1 MTFRIQFKMIKV
13 GFLAIILIF
22 SNSILF
28 SQEKFEGLIASVNSE
43 AITTFDL
50 SERIKLV
57 LKSLDLED
65 NIKNRDSIRE
75 RVLELLI
82 LEKIKKNEALNS
94 NINYTEDELIEFASS
109 IYKFPKEK
117 FDEFKSFI
125 KKQEIDIDIVLEQ
138 ISSELLWKKFSR
150 QKFSSIITINEKDV
164 DEIFEDYKNKVG
176 KTQYNYSE
184 ILFENQSEDEWGRTE
199 ERLMKVLS
207 MLEQNISFEVLANK
221 FSDSSM
227 SDNNGNMGW
236 IFEDNLD
243 AEIRAPI
250 ISMKKGDFKKI
261 KTKNGY
267 KIIRLN
273 QTKTFGN
280 VGAKY
285 SFLKISSFEK
295 NLIISLPK
303 KTITCE
309 TKASQDSFSK
319 DINFDKI
326 NDILSNEMSIDFLK
340 EIQKVNIGE
349 MTKLIESNGEFSILL
364 LCEKNKTQD
373 EKENVKIKEQIE
385 RKMFADKFQQ
395 LSNTYISNLRKN
407 ANIKFL
413 NK

>member
-184 ILFENQSEDEWGRTE
+184 ILFENQSEDEWGSNE

-267 KIIRLN
+267 KIISLN

-280 VGAKY
+280 VGA
-285 SFLKISSFEK
+285 
-295 NLIISLPK
+295 
-303 KTITCE
+303 
-309 TKASQDSFSK
+309 
-319 DINFDKI
+319 
-326 NDILSNEMSIDFLK
+326 
-340 EIQKVNIGE
+340 
-349 MTKLIESNGEFSILL
+349 
-364 LCEKNKTQD
+364 
-373 EKENVKIKEQIE
+373 
-385 RKMFADKFQQ
+385 
-395 LSNTYISNLRKN
+395 
-407 ANIKFL
+407 
-413 NK
+413 

>member
-1 MTFRIQFKMIKV
+1 
-13 GFLAIILIF
+13 
-22 SNSILF
+22 
-28 SQEKFEGLIASVNSE
+28 
-43 AITTFDL
+43 
-50 SERIKLV
+50 
-57 LKSLDLED
+57 
-65 NIKNRDSIRE
+65 KNRDSIRE

-385 RKMFADKFQQ
+385 RKMFAD
-395 LSNTYISNLRKN
+395 
-407 ANIKFL
+407 
-413 NK
+413 